1 MVTVIVSL
9 IGIIP
14 TILLLFWGWK
24 SELKKE
30 RALKYYDLQFEQY
43 NKLWS
48 DLVELQI
55 IADDL
60 WEEAQSSKM
69 KNFISQLKRTKN
81 SIRKYS
87 LIIEENDYQELI
99 KILNSFENY
108 QVGKENLIKS
118 RDINLS
124 NEIISEIIKNNK
136 QLKEKY
142 DELLTKIR
150 KKLKKQLKVG

>member
-60 WEEAQSSKM
+60 WEKAQSSKM
-69 KNFISQLKRTKN
+69 RNFISQLKRTKN

-118 RDINLS
+118 RDTNLS

-150 KKLKKQLKVG
+150 KKLRKQLKVG

>member
-99 KILNSFENY
+99 KILNNFENY
-108 QVGKENLIKS
+108 QVGKEKLIKS
-118 RDINLS
+118 KDINLP
-124 NEIISEIIKNNK
+124 NEIISKIIKNNK
-136 QLKEKY
+136 QLKENY

>member
-43 NKLWS
+43 NKLWN

-55 IADDL
+55 IAGDL
-60 WEEAQSSKM
+60 WEKAQSSKM

-108 QVGKENLIKS
+108 QVGKEKLIKL
-118 RDINLS
+118 RNINLP

-136 QLKEKY
+136 QLKENY